1 LLSDFFI
8 FYGYL
13 LITEKNIQR
22 KEMIPFTDEELIAP
36 VTKVI
41 DKVRPSLA
49 LDGGDIDFI
58 TVKNATVYVQL
69 KGACIGCASSG
80 STLKYGVE
88 RQLRMDIHPELCV
101 VNVPIG
107 MENDIDKL

>member
-1 LLSDFFI
+1 
-8 FYGYL
+8 
-13 LITEKNIQR
+13 
-22 KEMIPFTDEELIAP
+22 MIPFSDEELMAP
-36 VTKVI
+36 VKNVI

-58 TVKNATVYVQL
+58 TVKNGTVFVQL

-101 VNVPIG
+101 VNVPFG

>member
-1 LLSDFFI
+1 LLSDIVIFF
-8 FYGYL
+8 YLKKGY
-13 LITEKNIQR
+13 K
-22 KEMIPFTDEELIAP
+22 MIPFSDEELMNP
-36 VTKVI
+36 VKTVI

-58 TVKNATVYVQL
+58 TVKNSNVYVQL
-69 KGACIGCASSG
+69 KGACIGCSSSG

-101 VNVPIG
+101 INVPIG